1 MADIKN
7 EDAPSLPAAEPYAL
21 CVVLFT
27 DDDGDTL
34 VMVQIEGIQFFAMV
48 NNAAQGMDIAQRTI
62 AALMRFQQSVT
73 VELTDLKPKEGSG
86 N

>member
-1 MADIKN
+1 
-7 EDAPSLPAAEPYAL
+7 
-21 CVVLFT
+21 
-27 DDDGDTL
+27 
-34 VMVQIEGIQFFAMV
+34 MVQIEGIQFFAMV